1 MSDKEFL
8 DLEVQVKNLIKLSK
22 QLKES
27 NIHLLKKNKEL
38 SIKEQKLSETL
49 TQLQQKILKDSL
61 KISKKRRS
69 NLNGKEY
76 YKSKNF
82 RGRNIKFHA
91 PPKKVIR

>member
-38 SIKEQKLSETL
+38 SIKEQELSETL
-49 TQLQQKILKDSL
+49 TSSAKKIERLIKDLK
-61 KISKKRRS
+61 K
-69 NLNGKEY
+69 GE
-76 YKSKNF
+76 
-82 RGRNIKFHA
+82 
-91 PPKKVIR
+91 VT

>member
-49 TQLQQKILKDSL
+49 TSSTKKIERLIKDL
-61 KISKKRRS
+61 KKRWS

-82 RGRNIKFHA
+82 RSGI
-91 PPKKVIR
+91 

>member
-49 TQLQQKILKDSL
+49 TSSAKKIERLIKDLK
-61 KISKKRRS
+61 
-69 NLNGKEY
+69 
-76 YKSKNF
+76 KNM
-82 RGRNIKFHA
+82 K
-91 PPKKVIR
+91 

>member
-27 NIHLLKKNKEL
+27 NIYLLKKNKEL

-49 TQLQQKILKDSL
+49 TSSAKKIERLIKDLK
-61 KISKKRRS
+61 KKT
-69 NLNGKEY
+69 N
-76 YKSKNF
+76 
-82 RGRNIKFHA
+82 
-91 PPKKVIR
+91 

>member
-8 DLEVQVKNLIKLSK
+8 SLEVQVKNLIKLSK

-49 TQLQQKILKDSL
+49 TSSTKKIERLIKDL
-61 KISKKRRS
+61 KKR
-69 NLNGKEY
+69 
-76 YKSKNF
+76 
-82 RGRNIKFHA
+82 
-91 PPKKVIR
+91 

>member
-38 SIKEQKLSETL
+38 SFKEQKLSETL
-49 TQLQQKILKDSL
+49 TSSAKKIERLIKEL
-61 KISKKRRS
+61 KKR
-69 NLNGKEY
+69 
-76 YKSKNF
+76 
-82 RGRNIKFHA
+82 
-91 PPKKVIR
+91 

>member
-49 TQLQQKILKDSL
+49 TSSAKNIERLIKDLK
-61 KISKKRRS
+61 KKT
-69 NLNGKEY
+69 
-76 YKSKNF
+76 
-82 RGRNIKFHA
+82 
-91 PPKKVIR
+91 

>member
-38 SIKEQKLSETL
+38 SIKEQKLSQTL
-49 TQLQQKILKDSL
+49 TSS
-61 KISKKRRS
+61 SKKIER
-69 NLNGKEY
+69 L
-76 YKSKNF
+76 
-82 RGRNIKFHA
+82 IKDL
-91 PPKKVIR
+91 KKR

>member
-49 TQLQQKILKDSL
+49 TSSAKKIERLIKDLK
-61 KISKKRRS
+61 KY
-69 NLNGKEY
+69 E
-76 YKSKNF
+76 
-82 RGRNIKFHA
+82 
-91 PPKKVIR
+91 VT

>member
-8 DLEVQVKNLIKLSK
+8 DLEVQVKNIIKLSK

-49 TQLQQKILKDSL
+49 TSSAKNIERLIKDL
-61 KISKKRRS
+61 KKR
-69 NLNGKEY
+69 
-76 YKSKNF
+76 
-82 RGRNIKFHA
+82 
-91 PPKKVIR
+91 

>member
-49 TQLQQKILKDSL
+49 TSSAKKIERLIKYLK
-61 KISKKRRS
+61 KKT
-69 NLNGKEY
+69 K
-76 YKSKNF
+76 
-82 RGRNIKFHA
+82 
-91 PPKKVIR
+91 

>member
-8 DLEVQVKNLIKLSK
+8 DLEVQVKSLIKLSK

-49 TQLQQKILKDSL
+49 ASSAKNIERLIKDLK
-61 KISKKRRS
+61 KKT
-69 NLNGKEY
+69 K
-76 YKSKNF
+76 
-82 RGRNIKFHA
+82 
-91 PPKKVIR
+91 

>member
-49 TQLQQKILKDSL
+49 TSSAKKIEKLIKTLKEES
-61 KISKKRRS
+61 
-69 NLNGKEY
+69 
-76 YKSKNF
+76 
-82 RGRNIKFHA
+82 
-91 PPKKVIR
+91 

>member
-8 DLEVQVKNLIKLSK
+8 DLEVQVKSLIKLSK

-49 TQLQQKILKDSL
+49 TSSTKKIDRLIKDLKE
-61 KISKKRRS
+61 R
-69 NLNGKEY
+69 
-76 YKSKNF
+76 
-82 RGRNIKFHA
+82 
-91 PPKKVIR
+91 

>member
-8 DLEVQVKNLIKLSK
+8 DLEVQVKNLIKLSI

-49 TQLQQKILKDSL
+49 TSSAKKIERLIKDLK
-61 KISKKRRS
+61 KY
-69 NLNGKEY
+69 E
-76 YKSKNF
+76 
-82 RGRNIKFHA
+82 
-91 PPKKVIR
+91 VT

>member
-8 DLEVQVKNLIKLSK
+8 NLEVQVKNLIKLSK

-49 TQLQQKILKDSL
+49 ASSAKNIERLIKDLK
-61 KISKKRRS
+61 KKT
-69 NLNGKEY
+69 K
-76 YKSKNF
+76 
-82 RGRNIKFHA
+82 
-91 PPKKVIR
+91 

>member
-8 DLEVQVKNLIKLSK
+8 DLEVQVKNLNKLSK

-49 TQLQQKILKDSL
+49 TSSAKKIEKLIKDLK
-61 KISKKRRS
+61 KKT
-69 NLNGKEY
+69 N
-76 YKSKNF
+76 
-82 RGRNIKFHA
+82 
-91 PPKKVIR
+91 

>member
-38 SIKEQKLSETL
+38 SIKEQRLSETL
-49 TQLQQKILKDSL
+49 TSSAKNIERLIKDL
-61 KISKKRRS
+61 KKR
-69 NLNGKEY
+69 
-76 YKSKNF
+76 
-82 RGRNIKFHA
+82 
-91 PPKKVIR
+91 

>member
-38 SIKEQKLSETL
+38 SIKEQRLSETL
-49 TQLQQKILKDSL
+49 TSSAKKIERLIKDLK
-61 KISKKRRS
+61 KKT
-69 NLNGKEY
+69 K
-76 YKSKNF
+76 
-82 RGRNIKFHA
+82 
-91 PPKKVIR
+91 

>member
-38 SIKEQKLSETL
+38 SIKERKLSETL
-49 TQLQQKILKDSL
+49 TSSAKKIERLIKDLK
-61 KISKKRRS
+61 K
-69 NLNGKEY
+69 GE
-76 YKSKNF
+76 
-82 RGRNIKFHA
+82 
-91 PPKKVIR
+91 VT

>member
-27 NIHLLKKNKEL
+27 NIHLLKKNKSYL
-38 SIKEQKLSETL
+38 LRNRNFQKHLL
-49 TQLQQKILKDSL
+49 LQQKILKDSL
-61 KISKKRRS
+61 KILKKRRS

-82 RGRNIKFHA
+82 RSGI
-91 PPKKVIR
+91 

>member
-38 SIKEQKLSETL
+38 SIKEQKPSETL
-49 TQLQQKILKDSL
+49 TSSAKKIEKLIKDLK
-61 KISKKRRS
+61 KKT
-69 NLNGKEY
+69 N
-76 YKSKNF
+76 
-82 RGRNIKFHA
+82 
-91 PPKKVIR
+91 

>member
-8 DLEVQVKNLIKLSK
+8 DLEVQVKSLIKLSK

-49 TQLQQKILKDSL
+49 TSSAKKIERLTKDLK
-61 KISKKRRS
+61 KKT
-69 NLNGKEY
+69 N
-76 YKSKNF
+76 
-82 RGRNIKFHA
+82 
-91 PPKKVIR
+91 

>member
-8 DLEVQVKNLIKLSK
+8 NLEVQVKNLIKLSK

-49 TQLQQKILKDSL
+49 TSSAKNIERLIKDLK
-61 KISKKRRS
+61 KKT
-69 NLNGKEY
+69 K
-76 YKSKNF
+76 
-82 RGRNIKFHA
+82 
-91 PPKKVIR
+91 